1 MKKALFDRLA
11 RVPML
16 SLNEVMRRLHLRS
29 FRSSKYWEK
38 RYATG
43 GTSGV
48 GSYGE
53 LATYKAAVIN
63 AFISEYQIRSVIE
76 FGCGDGNQLAYYN
89 IPEYTGLE
97 VSKTALKGCEER
109 FQGDQSKR
117 FLLYDNTFPCI
128 CGSLEKADL
137 TLSID
142 VLYHLVKNDVFWTYL
157 KNLFHHSRRYVVIY
171 SSNFDSIHD
180 SPHQVDR
187 QFTPL
192 IERNIKEFDLMRTII
207 NPNKGNKT
215 MSDWFFYRRRQ

>member
-1 MKKALFDRLA
+1 MRNALLDRLA
-11 RVPML
+11 RVPMF
-16 SLNEVMRRLHLRS
+16 SLKEVIRRLHLRR
-29 FRSSKYWEK
+29 FRSSKYWEE

-43 GTSGV
+43 GTSGI

-53 LATYKAAVIN
+53 FAIYKAGIIN
-63 AFISEYQIRSVIE
+63 AFISENQICSVIE
-76 FGCGDGNQLAYYN
+76 FGCGDGNQLAYYS

-109 FQGDQSKR
+109 FQGDRSKR
-117 FLLYDNTFPCI
+117 FLLYDNTFPCVS
-128 CGSLEKADL
+128 GSLEKADL

-142 VLYHLVKNDVFWTYL
+142 VLYHLVEDDVFWTYL
-157 KNLFHHSRRYVVIY
+157 KNLFHHSRRYVVVY

-192 IERNIKEFDLMRTII
+192 IKRNIKGFDLTRTII
-207 NPNKGNKT
+207 NPHKGNKT
-215 MSDWFFYRRRQ
+215 MSDWFFYRRRR